1 MKILISLLLLLTFP
15 APLPAQQDLTTNQQ
29 REIRIARKLINDKR
43 NTTLAYNMSFTK
55 EEKEKFWPLY
65 REYREAM
72 GKVEDAKMTV
82 IFEYGN
88 NVDNMTQSR
97 AKNLLDRYFSAEKN
111 GIKTK
116 EKYVRRFRR
125 ILPETKVFRLMQV
138 ESRLDTM
145 VQAKT
150 SEGIPLME

>member
-1 MKILISLLLLLTFP
+1 MKTLISLLLLLTLP

-29 REIRIARKLINDKR
+29 REIRMARKMINDQR
-43 NTTLAYNMSFTK
+43 NSTLAFNMSFTK
-55 EEKEKFWPLY
+55 NEKEKFWPLY

-72 GKVEDAKMTV
+72 AKAEDNKMAV
-82 IFEYGN
+82 IFEYSN
-88 NVDNMTQSR
+88 HVESMTQSR
-97 AKNLLDRYFSAEKN
+97 AKNLLDRYLAAEKD

-116 EKYVRRFRR
+116 EKYIRRFRR

>member
-1 MKILISLLLLLTFP
+1 MKILISLLLLLT
-15 APLPAQQDLTTNQQ
+15 LPVALLAQQDLTTNQQ
-29 REIRIARKLINDKR
+29 REINIARKLINDKR
-43 NTTLAYNMSFTK
+43 NSTIAFNMSFTQ

-72 GKVEDAKMTV
+72 GEVEDNKMAL
-82 IFEYGN
+82 IFEYSN
-88 NVDNMTQSR
+88 HVNDMTQSR
-97 AKNLLDRYFSAEKN
+97 AKNLLNRYLTAEKN
-111 GIKTK
+111 ALKTR

-125 ILPETKVFRLMQV
+125 ILPEIKVFRLMQV